1 MGKENLLGEKG
12 VECMRENLK
21 IIKFVGL
28 DHLNLMIIEN
38 MKVIGKIIK
47 WMEKENLY
55 GLMEENMLDI
65 IKMIKK
71 KDMAFLLG
79 LMEEN
84 MMEIGKM
91 EDKMVK
97 DNFIILKLKNGKKE
111 FGKKEKELN
120 GQIE

>member
-1 MGKENLLGEKG
+1 MYEGEFKNNQICGFGSFIFNDNRKYEGNWKNNKMDGKG
-12 VECMRENLK
+12 
-21 IIKFVGL
+21 KFVWPDGR
-28 DHLNLMIIEN
+28 EY
-38 MKVIGKIIK
+38 V
-47 WMEKENLY
+47 
-55 GLMEENMLDI
+55 DI

-97 DNFIILKLKNGKKE
+97 GNFIILN
-111 FGKKEKELN
+111 
-120 GQIE
+120 

>member
-1 MGKENLLGEKG
+1 MDGKG
-12 VECMRENLK
+12 
-21 IIKFVGL
+21 KFVWPDG
-28 DHLNLMIIEN
+28 
-38 MKVIGKIIK
+38 
-47 WMEKENLY
+47 
-55 GLMEENMLDI
+55 ENMLDI

-71 KDMAFLLG
+71 KDIAFLLG

-120 GQIE
+120 GQIEYFLIYLFILLMFLLVIFDLI